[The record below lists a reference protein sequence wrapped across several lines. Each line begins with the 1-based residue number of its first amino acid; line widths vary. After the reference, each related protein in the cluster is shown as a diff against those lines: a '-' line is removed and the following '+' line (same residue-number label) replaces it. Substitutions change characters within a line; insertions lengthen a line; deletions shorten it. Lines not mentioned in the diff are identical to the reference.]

1 MSWPLRSIRRYGIDT
16 DSKVFT
22 FESGRRCPTGP
33 GVYVFRCSRSQ
44 QLFERVQSYVR
55 QNSGNGSADLVTTTR
70 RSSTGQIIE
79 NIGGGGDTGSEPPI
93 SPRNPDAPT
102 LQVPLNGQNS
112 NQYVN
117 VNVPAATA
125 VPVPIS
131 LLTGTGSSATAEQ
144 PPVQLLQPQQQ
155 KQPQTQ
161 LSATTTDSSPVLSL
175 LPPPGCPLPPNYEN
189 LILGSSNGGGNA
201 GTGNAS
207 IIMPSGTTPS
217 CPHSPLGAGN
227 ESLFPSEEFEVPIP
241 PIPQI
246 DYAVLELPECETNNN
261 LDPNRFVNAEHSH
274 DQTELQ
280 TGNGKDVTGSE
291 DTGGPASSSI
301 TSANRPPDYALIDFD
316 RTNALGQAVNT
327 QQRDRQMSECGQEM
341 GIRKT
346 RHNSTLE
353 SICST
358 LQTSN

>member
-1 MSWPLRSIRRYGIDT
+1 M
-16 DSKVFT
+16 
-22 FESGRRCPTGP
+22 
-33 GVYVFRCSRSQ
+33 
-44 QLFERVQSYVR
+44 
-55 QNSGNGSADLVTTTR
+55 
-70 RSSTGQIIE
+70 
-79 NIGGGGDTGSEPPI
+79 
-93 SPRNPDAPT
+93 
-102 LQVPLNGQNS
+102 
-112 NQYVN
+112 
-117 VNVPAATA
+117 NVPAAA

-144 PPVQLLQPQQQ
+144 PPIQQLQPQQQ

-189 LILGSSNGGGNA
+189 LILGSSNGGGTA

-227 ESLFPSEEFEVPIP
+227 ENLFTSEEFEVPIP

>member
-55 QNSGNGSADLVTTTR
+55 QNSGSGSADLVTTTR

-79 NIGGGGDTGSEPPI
+79 NIDTGSEPPI

-102 LQVPLNGQNS
+102 LQVPLNGQQNS

-117 VNVPAATA
+117 ININVPAVSSNT
-125 VPVPIS
+125 VPP
-131 LLTGTGSSATAEQ
+131 GTGSAD
-144 PPVQLLQPQQQ
+144 PPQPQQPPP
-155 KQPQTQ
+155 KPPQTQ
-161 LSATTTDSSPVLSL
+161 LSATDSPILSL
-175 LPPPGCPLPPNYEN
+175 LPPPHPLPPNYQN
-189 LILGSSNGGGNA
+189 VTLGTGGG
-201 GTGNAS
+201 TGS
-207 IIMPSGTTPS
+207 TSVIMPSGTPS
-217 CPHSPLGAGN
+217 CPHSPMGAGN
-227 ESLFPSEEFEVPIP
+227 ENNPFTGEEFEVPIAP
-241 PIPQI
+241 TPQI

-261 LDPNRFVNAEHSH
+261 LELNRFVVEH
-274 DQTELQ
+274 DQTEQ
-280 TGNGKDVTGSE
+280 TGNGKDMTSE
-291 DTGGPASSSI
+291 AGPTSSSS
-301 TSANRPPDYALIDFD
+301 TRPPDYALIDFD